1 MLAFISEKKR
11 QINLRRDK
19 DGMVQ
24 DAFCAH
30 VPLTIPRLP
39 RFKGKRKAPKSS
51 KNELVFPIPD
61 RLLRPIGEKDLSGR
75 VRGDLE
81 GEGGFPVLFGSFA
94 INATI
99 NTVAF
104 PFGVSEISFR
114 KRRNFESVLVSNLDA
129 VDAFEEPLADRA
141 FAVMAQR
148 GDAYG
153 PFCEVTLKTERSN
166 GRERLPAG
174 AAFRKAK
181 QPGKPRKG
189 LPQRP
194 GPPGTERPQPS

>member
-51 KNELVFPIPD
+51 KNELVFSGPD

-81 GEGGFPVLFGSFA
+81 DEGGFPVLFGPFA
-94 INATI
+94 INATE
-99 NTVAF
+99 NTAAF
-104 PFGVSEISFR
+104 PFGVSEISSR

-141 FAVMAQR
+141 FSVMAQR

-153 PFCEVTLKTERSN
+153 LF
-166 GRERLPAG
+166 
-174 AAFRKAK
+174 AK
-181 QPGKPRKG
+181 S
-189 LPQRP
+189 L
-194 GPPGTERPQPS
+194 

>member
-30 VPLTIPRLP
+30 VSLTIPRLP
-39 RFKGKRKAPKSS
+39 LSKGKRKAPKSS
-51 KNELVFPIPD
+51 KNELVFPGRD
-61 RLLRPIGEKDLSGR
+61 RLLRPIGEKDLGSYIR
-75 VRGDLE
+75 EDLE
-81 GEGGFPVLFGSFA
+81 GEAGFPVLFGPFA
-94 INATI
+94 INATV
-99 NTVAF
+99 NTAVF
-104 PFGVSEISFR
+104 PFGVSEISSG
-114 KRRNFESVLVSNLDA
+114 KRSNFESVLAGNLDA

-153 PFCEVTLKTERSN
+153 PFLRSHFEN
-166 GRERLPAG
+166 RAIKWSRTVASRSSLP
-174 AAFRKAK
+174 
-181 QPGKPRKG
+181 
-189 LPQRP
+189 
-194 GPPGTERPQPS
+194 